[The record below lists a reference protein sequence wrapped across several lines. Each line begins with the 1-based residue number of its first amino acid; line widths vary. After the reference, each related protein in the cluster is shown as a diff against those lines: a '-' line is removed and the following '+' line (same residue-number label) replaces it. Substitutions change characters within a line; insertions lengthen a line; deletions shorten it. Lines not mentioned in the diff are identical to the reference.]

1 MTNLLIK
8 YVFNKTKTNTSIL
21 NCMQN
26 ITFIVSFIFI
36 SLVTYAQDGLERII
50 VEKYYISDLNDAT
63 LNNVGGELPIGSTT
77 YRIYLDMLPGFRF
90 QSCFGSDIP
99 DHPLIIG
106 TSTKFFNNED
116 RGSIFPT
123 FNKNATKNNTV
134 LLDSWVSGGYACAGN
149 LGILK
154 SQDNSV
160 ETVVNNDG
168 ILKNINPDAG
178 IPLTQQDGLIAGT
191 TNQIIVAGITDGD
204 SGLNRLLD
212 NTNDG
217 PIGSTLMTTNGLW
230 GVPGGSAGPDTV
242 QNIVLIGQFTTD
254 GDFSFELNVQ
264 IGKTGNVEQYVA
276 RNREGDER
284 TNSSLVYP
292 LSVNTDDYFFSKV
305 SKFKLSPNLISES
318 LVIPQ
323 NILNVNDCKYEI
335 FEVSGALVHGGN
347 ININSALI
355 PTHNLQ
361 PGVHFIRIYNT
372 AQIKVAKF
380 VKM

>member
-1 MTNLLIK
+1 MSSIKPILKLTN
-8 YVFNKTKTNTSIL
+8 FNS
-21 NCMQN
+21 MRN
-26 ITFIVSFIFI
+26 ITLVILFFFTCLVS
-36 SLVTYAQDGLERII
+36 YAQNGLERII
-50 VEKYYISDLNDAT
+50 VEKYYISDINDAT
-63 LNNVGGELPIGSTT
+63 LNDVGGELPVGSTT
-77 YRIYLDMLPGFRF
+77 YRIYVDMLPGFRF
-90 QSCFGSDIP
+90 QSCYGSDIP
-99 DHPLIIG
+99 DHPLIIA
-106 TSTKFFNNED
+106 TSRKFFNNED
-116 RGSIFPT
+116 RGAIFPT

-154 SQDNSV
+154 SEDNGV

-178 IPLTQQDGLIAGT
+178 IALTQEDGLITGS
-191 TNQIIVAGITDGD
+191 TNQLIVAGITEGD

-217 PIGSTLMTTNGLW
+217 PMGSMIMTTNGLW
-230 GVPGGSAGPDTV
+230 GVPGGTAGPDTV

-264 IGKTGNVEQYVA
+264 VGKIGTVEQYVA
-276 RNREGDER
+276 RNREGDEI
-284 TNSSLVYP
+284 TIPSLVYP

-305 SKFKLSPNLISES
+305 SKFELSPNIVSES

-323 NILNVNDCKYEI
+323 NMLSMIDYKYEI
-335 FEVSGALVHGGN
+335 FEVTGALVHSGHV
-347 ININSALI
+347 NINSALI

-361 PGVHFIRIYNT
+361 SGLHFIRIYDNK
-372 AQIKVAKF
+372 QIKVAKF